1 MNARPLV
8 ALGLATAA
16 LLFGAPAASA
26 AEIHVGPWVVEVP
39 DIAPVVVP
47 VPMGSEAA
55 PLPALPFPFV
65 WATPFVP
72 PAPAPAPAAA
82 PAPAPVHVAPAP
94 APAPAPVRVQ
104 PPAPAPVRH
113 VANCTEARQLGVA
126 PIYRG
131 DPLYRPALD
140 RDNDGIACE

>member
-1 MNARPLV
+1 MVTRPLAAFGLV
-8 ALGLATAA
+8 AAA
-16 LLFGAPAASA
+16 LVAAAPVASA
-26 AEIHVGPWVVEVP
+26 ADVQVGPWTVQVP

-72 PAPAPAPAAA
+72 PAPAPAALPAPPA
-82 PAPAPVHVAPAP
+82 PGPAPARVVPAAPAPVH
-94 APAPAPVRVQ
+94 
-104 PPAPAPVRH
+104 H
-113 VANCTEARQLGVA
+113 VANCTEARRLGIA

-131 DPLYRPALD
+131 DAAYRPALD
-140 RDNDGIACE
+140 RDNDGVACE